1 MMRSSSKD
9 KARLGLAVFFIL
21 ASIVTFVY
29 GFLERQAGNDFN
41 QIWTLALIM
50 LFGSMV
56 HLQKLGN
63 SKKRKK
69 NNILCVL
76 R

>member
-50 LFGSMV
+50 LFG
-56 HLQKLGN
+56 
-63 SKKRKK
+63 
-69 NNILCVL
+69 
-76 R
+76 

>member
-1 MMRSSSKD
+1 MIKSSSKD
-9 KARLGLAVFFIL
+9 KARLGLAAIFIL
-21 ASIVTFVY
+21 AAIITFVY

-56 HLQKLGN
+56 HLQKIGKQQ
-63 SKKRKK
+63 KKKK
-69 NNILCVL
+69 K
-76 R
+76 

>member
-9 KARLGLAVFFIL
+9 KARLGLAVVFIL

-29 GFLERQAGNDFN
+29 GFLERQAGNNFN

-56 HLQKLGN
+56 HLQKIGKQQ
-63 SKKRKK
+63 KKKK
-69 NNILCVL
+69 K
-76 R
+76 